1 MLVDC
6 EDISPYYIRLQDTD
20 EKENCTIII
29 FSKRYRTF
37 MCWWASCLEPKKM
50 AEYDIS
56 LTLDNLLE
64 KDHMS
69 VSWKLPLQPIW
80 KDFDEVRDSG
90 RCAVLPDTHLIPYID
105 KGSWNLKVGVVKK
118 KHFQRNAFQH
128 YYPLLIL
135 VAVGI
140 IAVILAMLL
149 DSMRSPVLQEEP
161 KIPIV
166 PDFNQSYTEFHR
178 VQKTVSENIDTANQN
193 IRDKI
198 SVSKGYVGYRG
209 HYFKQH

>member
-1 MLVDC
+1 MPVDC
-6 EDISPYYIRLQDTD
+6 EDITPYYIRLEDTD

-50 AEYDIS
+50 TEYDIS

-105 KGSWNLKVGVVKK
+105 KGSWKLKVEMTKK
-118 KHFQRNAFQH
+118 NHFQRNKFQH

-140 IAVILAMLL
+140 IAVILSMLL
-149 DSMRSPVLQEEP
+149 DSMKSQVVQEEP
-161 KIPIV
+161 KIPFA
-166 PDFNQSYTEFHR
+166 DLNQSYTTEFDR
-178 VQKTVSENIDTANQN
+178 VQKTITENIDTSNHN

-198 SVSKGYVGYRG
+198 SVSKDYVGYRG